1 MKVNLLPFYSKSIK
15 NVIYHHLFQCCD
27 PIYAMYANVVFSH
40 PARCAVLCRV
50 LMLSESKIMLNG
62 IELERNTL
70 YTPRLHRRIQ
80 SVRQSASQSVTWVQL
95 SNYIF
100 LFLP

>member
-1 MKVNLLPFYSKSIK
+1 MLWSNICMQTSYSLTQR
-15 NVIYHHLFQCCD
+15 V
-27 PIYAMYANVVFSH
+27 
-40 PARCAVLCRV
+40 VLCRV